1 MLTGMIKWQIGW
13 LVGSMLGIDDG
24 MSLDVELW

>member
-1 MLTGMIKWQIGW
+1 MLTGIVKWQIGW
-13 LVGSMLGIDDG
+13 LVGSMLGIVDG